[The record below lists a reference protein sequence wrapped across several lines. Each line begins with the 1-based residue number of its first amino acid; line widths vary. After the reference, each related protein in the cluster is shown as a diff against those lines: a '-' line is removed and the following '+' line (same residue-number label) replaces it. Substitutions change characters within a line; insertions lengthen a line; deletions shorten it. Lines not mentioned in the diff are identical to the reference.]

1 MVLRNYYGV
10 DMGTSGLIIQAQ
22 SLAEILADKLIA
34 FALRPNRVKNRDIWD
49 IGWLK
54 QQNIELPL
62 ELIPKKIA
70 DHRCHIDEYLRLLAE
85 RIRLMRIE
93 PSVRKAFTNEMKRF
107 LPAQTVFQTVEN
119 PEFWEY
125 LTSLIEAEGRKVI
138 SYLSGSS
145 NTALYIM

>member
-1 MVLRNYYGV
+1 MRV
-10 DMGTSGLIIQAQ
+10 D
-22 SLAEILADKLIA
+22 
-34 FALRPNRVKNRDIWD
+34 
-49 IGWLK
+49 
-54 QQNIELPL
+54 
-62 ELIPKKIA
+62 
-70 DHRCHIDEYLRLLAE
+70 
-85 RIRLMRIE
+85 

-107 LPAQTVFQTVEN
+107 LPAQTVSQTVEK